1 MEELGVAEDVLL
13 ELVTVAK
20 DRMVGRLPEVLSGF
34 DVKVRLFDLNLKGDQ
49 SLL

>member
-20 DRMVGRLPEVLSGF
+20 DRLVGWLPEILGGF
-34 DVKVRLFDLNLKGDQ
+34 DVKVCLFDLNLKGDQ
-49 SLL
+49 A